1 MTQGEMFEQV
11 FEGKNAEFFA
21 KQIATQGRNAC

>member
-1 MTQGEMFEQV
+1 MFEQV